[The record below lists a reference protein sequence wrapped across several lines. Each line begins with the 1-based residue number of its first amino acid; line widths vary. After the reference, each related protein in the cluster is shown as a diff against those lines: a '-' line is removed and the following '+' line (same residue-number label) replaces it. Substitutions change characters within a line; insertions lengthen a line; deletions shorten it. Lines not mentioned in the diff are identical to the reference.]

1 MTSNR
6 PYLMRAIYEWILDN
20 DMTPHVLIDAT
31 MPDVDVP
38 QNYVEEGRIILNISP
53 SAVQQFL
60 IDNNC
65 LSFNARFGGRP
76 SSIYAPITAVRAI
89 YAAENSEGMMF
100 ESLPEVEVG
109 MESGSDT
116 DPEPDPDPEP
126 PTPPAGKRPSLRVV
140 K

>member
-1 MTSNR
+1 MMTSNR

-38 QNYVEEGRIILNISP
+38 QHYVEDGRIILNISP
-53 SAVQQFL
+53 GAVQQFA
-60 IDNNC
+60 IDDNC
-65 LSFNARFGGRP
+65 LAFNARFGGKP
-76 SSIYAPITAVRAI
+76 SSIYSPISAVRAI

-100 ESLPEVEVG
+100 EAYPEEEDG
-109 MESGSDT
+109 DA
-116 DPEPDPDPEP
+116 DPEPEP
-126 PTPPAGKRPSLRVV
+126 PAPPPQSKRPALRVV